1 MRMTARCVAGLLVL
15 GMAAC
20 GDRRADPEVDPASTG
35 SSSPPGE
42 RVLTTPEAAAEPDQ
56 AGAQPSMPAA
66 SGAPAP
72 GCEGGD
78 GNCPGRD
85 ADTSTSP
92 PPATEP
98 PRN

>member
-66 SGAPAP
+66 SGAPES
-72 GCEGGD
+72 GCDAGD

-85 ADTSTSP
+85 ADATAAP